1 MIFAP
6 RSWPSRPGFAITT
19 LIFAATVGQYRNVK
33 LTVVGCSPAWP
44 NAGGAHSGYLI
55 ASEGRRLLLDC
66 GPGVLA
72 RLRES
77 EPWPESKRSSIS
89 HLHLDHCGDLVPWLW
104 GHVARTRDRQAGGRS
119 CTCHP
124 AGLARIST
132 FAPLGRF
139 LQVFDVHEYADGVAF
154 TAAGH
159 TITPRA
165 VSHYVEP
172 AYGFRVEH
180 GASVLAYSG
189 DTGPTPALISLA
201 RDADVF
207 LCEATLL
214 EPENDPHGHM
224 TPDEARSAARKANVR
239 RLLLTHR
246 AAEHPV
252 DDLVYDGFELEL

>member
-1 MIFAP
+1 M
-6 RSWPSRPGFAITT
+6 
-19 LIFAATVGQYRNVK
+19 GQYRNVK

-44 NAGGAHSGYLI
+44 NAGSAHSGYLVS
-55 ASEGRRLLLDC
+55 SEGRRVLLDC

-77 EPWPESKRSSIS
+77 EPWPTIDAIVIS

-104 GHVARTRDRQAGGRS
+104 GHVLG
-119 CTCHP
+119 P
-124 AGLARIST
+124 ATGVPGPELYVPPSGLARIST

-139 LQVFDVHEYADGVAF
+139 LQVFDVHEYADGVSF

-159 TITPRA
+159 TITARA

-180 GASVLAYSG
+180 ASAVLAYSG
-189 DTGPTPALISLA
+189 DTGPTPALVSLA

-214 EPENDPHGHM
+214 VPEGDPHGHM
-224 TPDEARSAARKANVR
+224 TPDEARTVARNANVR